1 MNIQN
6 GPKFSTQSVEVIA
19 EIGVNHNG
27 DVVLAKEMIDAAYEA
42 GADVIKFQTFKAEE
56 VMKAETPLAGY
67 MEDGKTE
74 SFLELVK
81 RLELSNESTLELK
94 AYTESIGAV
103 FLSSPF
109 DVPSVSFLQK
119 AGLKKLK
126 IASGETV
133 NPFVL
138 KAAAQTGLE
147 LIISTGMCTMAEVGQ
162 ALQILRENGA
172 GPVTVMHCT
181 TQYPAEVSQSNLRA
195 LLHIEREFGVPI
207 GYSDHTPGIE
217 VSLAAVALGAIS
229 IEKHF
234 TTDRSLPGPD
244 QAASLTPDEFKSLV
258 DGIRIVEQAL
268 GDGVKKPFASELE
281 IAKVARKSL
290 VSRAALPAGHTL
302 SESDLT
308 AKRPGTGI
316 PALQLDETVGRVLAR
331 DIPADALLGLSDFA

>member
-1 MNIQN
+1 MKN
-6 GPKFSTQSVEVIA
+6 VEVIA

-27 DVVLAKEMIDAAYEA
+27 DINLAKKMINAAHEA
-42 GADVIKFQTFKAEE
+42 GADVIKFQTFRADE
-56 VMKAETPLAGY
+56 VMKAETPMAAY
-67 MEDGKTE
+67 MHERDGET
-74 SFLELVK
+74 FLDLIK

-94 AYTESIGAV
+94 EYTESIGST

-109 DVPSVSFLQK
+109 DVASVFFLQR
-119 AGLKKLK
+119 AGLQKLK

-147 LIISTGMCTMAEVGQ
+147 LIISTGMCTLVEVGQ
-162 ALQILRENGA
+162 ALQILRDNGA

-181 TQYPAEVSQSNLRA
+181 TQYPAEIGQSNLRA

-217 VSLAAVALGAIS
+217 VSLAAVALGAVS

-244 QAASLTPDEFKSLV
+244 QAASLTPVEFKALV
-258 DGIRIVEQAL
+258 DGIRIVEQSL
-268 GDGVKKPFASELE
+268 GSGIKEPFPSELE
-281 IAKVARKSL
+281 IAKIARKSL
-290 VSRAALPAGHTL
+290 VTKRQMRAG
-302 SESDLT
+302 ERVEEDDLT

-316 PALQLDETVGRVLAR
+316 PALDLAKIVGKVLRR
-331 DIPADALLGLSDFA
+331 DVAADSLLELSDFQ